1 MQPSQPA
8 VRRAARSEAQPNG
21 VTKMDRESQKRIVE
35 ALVLGAPEPVSA
47 QKLAEIVPGLESD
60 DARALVAELGREYE
74 EQGRAFEIW
83 EVAGGYQLRTRPEFA
98 SYLRL
103 LHRERPLRLSRAAL
117 ETLAVV
123 AYRQPVTRAEIEAV
137 RGVEADAV
145 LKSLL
150 ERHLVR
156 IAGHREVPG
165 RPMLY
170 GTTRRFLEVFGLTR
184 LDDLPTL
191 RELEELLG
199 PAAGEPAP
207 PPPLGAAPDEAGAGE
222 ADAEEAGTEPAPELH

>member
-1 MQPSQPA
+1 
-8 VRRAARSEAQPNG
+8 
-21 VTKMDRESQKRIVE
+21 MDREGQKRIVE

-47 QKLAEIVPGLESD
+47 QKIAEVVPGLEAD
-60 DARALVAELGREYE
+60 DARSLVAELGREYD

-83 EVAGGYQLRTRPEFA
+83 EVAGGYQLRSRPEYA

-145 LKSLL
+145 LRSLL
-150 ERHLVR
+150 ERQLVR

-170 GTTRRFLEVFGLTR
+170 GTTRRFLEVFGLGR

-191 RELEELLG
+191 REVEELLAPPG
-199 PAAGEPAP
+199 DGAAP
-207 PPPLGAAPDEAGAGE
+207 PPPVSATADAGDDE
-222 ADAEEAGTEPAPELH
+222 ADAEPAPELH

>member
-1 MQPSQPA
+1 
-8 VRRAARSEAQPNG
+8 
-21 VTKMDRESQKRIVE
+21 MDREGQKRIVE

-47 QKLAEIVPGLESD
+47 QKIAEVVPGLETD

-74 EQGRAFEIW
+74 DQGRAFEIW
-83 EVAGGYQLRTRPEFA
+83 EVAGGYQLRTRPEYA

-103 LHRERPLRLSRAAL
+103 LHRERPLRLSRPAL

-150 ERHLVR
+150 DRHLVR
-156 IAGHREVPG
+156 VAGHREVPG

-170 GTTRRFLEVFGLTR
+170 GTTRRFLEVFGLTQ

-191 RELEELLG
+191 REMEELLA
-199 PAAGEPAP
+199 PAAGEPGP
-207 PPPLGAAPDEAGAGE
+207 PPASAAPEGE
-222 ADAEEAGTEPAPELH
+222 AEDAEPESAPELH